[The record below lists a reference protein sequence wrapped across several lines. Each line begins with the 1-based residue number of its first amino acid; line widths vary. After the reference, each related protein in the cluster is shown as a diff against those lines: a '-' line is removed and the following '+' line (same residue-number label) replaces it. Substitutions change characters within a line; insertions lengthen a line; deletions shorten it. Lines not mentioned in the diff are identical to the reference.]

1 MLGVKIGLHSNIMNK
16 KEIFKKAAFIRE
28 IENYF
33 LSMFSKGLLNGTVH
47 TCVGQEMV
55 PIIINKY
62 TTKNDQFFS
71 NHRGHGHYLSNGGC
85 YKKLILEL
93 TGNSEGVSKGVGV
106 SQHI

>member
-62 TTKNDQFFS
+62 TTRNDQFFQTTEVMVITYQMVDVIK
-71 NHRGHGHYLSNGGC
+71 N
-85 YKKLILEL
+85 
-93 TGNSEGVSKGVGV
+93 
-106 SQHI
+106 